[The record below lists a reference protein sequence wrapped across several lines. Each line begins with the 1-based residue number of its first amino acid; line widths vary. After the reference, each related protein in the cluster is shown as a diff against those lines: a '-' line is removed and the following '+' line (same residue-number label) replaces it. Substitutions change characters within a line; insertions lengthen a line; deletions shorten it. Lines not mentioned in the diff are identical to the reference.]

1 MEKKRNKEI
10 MMPKKWIEVIGF
22 ALVGVG
28 TLCAPT
34 SGWLP
39 FLIALLFKIILT
51 ALPQDEPNKT
61 DKTA

>member
-1 MEKKRNKEI
+1 
-10 MMPKKWIEVIGF
+10 MPKKWIEVIGF